1 MLRIVTDGAADMPPE
16 WEKEFDI
23 HIVPINIQFGDK
35 TYLQNVDLDNAG
47 FYRMVD
53 ETRTIPKTAQPSPHQ
68 FSEYYKKIAQKGDTI
83 ISIHVTSKLSG
94 TYASAVQAAE
104 DVKESFKVF
113 PVNSMVGSVAIG
125 LMCREARKMDRA
137 GLSPEE
143 IVRKLEGIRGRVRA
157 VFTMDTLEYA
167 RMSGRV
173 GALQAAMASIM
184 NVKPI
189 TILKD
194 GVLNMAE
201 RVRTRKASVARIIAI
216 GEEEFGKTPVYLGVL
231 QANDRPAGETL
242 MAEARK
248 HFNVVGE
255 PVLTDLSI
263 SVAANLGPGTV
274 GLVLY
279 PVE

>member
-1 MLRIVTDGAADMPPE
+1 MLRIVTDGAADMPLA
-16 WEKEFDI
+16 WEAEFDI
-23 HIVPINIQFGDK
+23 QVVPINIRFGEK
-35 TYLQNVDLDNAG
+35 TYLQYRDLDNAG
-47 FYRMVD
+47 FYKMVE

-68 FSEYYKKIAQKGDTI
+68 FAEFYKQVAQKGDTI
-83 ISIHVTSKLSG
+83 LSIHVTSKLSG

-104 DVKESFKVF
+104 EVKDLFRVL
-113 PVNSMVGSVAIG
+113 PVDSMVGSVAIG
-125 LMCREARKMDRA
+125 MMCREARRMDRA
-137 GLSPEE
+137 GKTPDE
-143 IVRKLEGIRGRVRA
+143 IVAALDAVRGRIRA
-157 VFTMDTLEYA
+157 IFTLDNLEYA
-167 RMSGRV
+167 KMSGRV
-173 GALQAAMASIM
+173 GAMQAALASLM

-189 TILKD
+189 AILKD

-201 RVRTRKASVARIIAI
+201 RVRTRKASVARVIEL
-216 GEEEFGKTPVYLGVL
+216 GEQEFGRTPVFLGIL
-231 QANDRPAGETL
+231 QANDLPSGEML
-242 MAEARK
+242 MAEACR

>member
-1 MLRIVTDGAADMPPE
+1 MLRIVTDGAADMLPE
-16 WEKEFDI
+16 WEDEFDI
-23 HIVPINIQFGDK
+23 QIIPVNIQFGDK
-35 TYLQNVDLDNAG
+35 TFLQNVDLDTAG
-47 FYRMVD
+47 FYKMVE
-53 ETRTIPKTAQPSPHQ
+53 ETRTIPKTSQPSPHQ
-68 FSEYYKKIAQKGDTI
+68 FAEFYKKVAQKGDTI

-104 DVKESFKVF
+104 DVKQFFKVY
-113 PVNSMVGSVAIG
+113 PIDSMVGSVAIG
-125 LMCREARKMDRA
+125 IMCREARKMERS
-137 GLSPEE
+137 GKSPEE
-143 IVRKLEGIRGRVRA
+143 IVKYLEDIRERIRA
-157 VFTMDTLEYA
+157 IFTMDTLEYA

-173 GALQAAMASIM
+173 GALQAALASVM

-189 TILKD
+189 AVLKD
-194 GVLNMAE
+194 GVINMAE
-201 RVRTRKASVARIIAI
+201 RVRTRKASVARVIAM
-216 GEEEFGKTPVYLGVL
+216 GEAEFGKTPIYLGVI
-231 QANDRPAGETL
+231 QANDKPSGETL
-242 MAEARK
+242 MAEARQ

>member
-1 MLRIVTDGAADMPPE
+1 MLRIVTDGAADMLPE
-16 WEKEFDI
+16 WEDEFDI
-23 HIVPINIQFGDK
+23 QIIPVNIQFGDK
-35 TYLQNVDLDNAG
+35 TFLQNVDLDTAG
-47 FYRMVD
+47 FYKMVE
-53 ETRTIPKTAQPSPHQ
+53 ETRTIPKTSQPSPHQ
-68 FSEYYKKIAQKGDTI
+68 FAEFYKKVAQKGDTI

-104 DVKESFKVF
+104 DVKQSFKVY
-113 PVNSMVGSVAIG
+113 PIDSMVGSVAIG
-125 LMCREARKMDRA
+125 IMCREARKMERS
-137 GLSPEE
+137 GKSPEE
-143 IVRKLEGIRGRVRA
+143 IVKYLEDIRERIRA
-157 VFTMDTLEYA
+157 IFTMDTLEYA

-173 GALQAAMASIM
+173 GALQAALASVM

-189 TILKD
+189 AVLKD
-194 GVLNMAE
+194 GVINMAE
-201 RVRTRKASVARIIAI
+201 RVRTRKASVARVIAM
-216 GEEEFGKTPVYLGVL
+216 GEAEFGKTPIYLGVI
-231 QANDRPAGETL
+231 QANDKPSGETL
-242 MAEARK
+242 MAEARQ